1 MRMHSIEFYQEEIDK
16 VLEPFFEQ
24 YSSRCTEPPIA
35 SGIEPE
41 FIITGFKW
49 GLKLGLSFR
58 LIDIAMLHD
67 RGELG
72 LHLEMIKQ
80 KTTAEYDRSTTYSV
94 IPDSM
99 IEPKE
104 YKKANKK
111 LRNKRL

>member
-1 MRMHSIEFYQEEIDK
+1 MKMHSVEFYQEEIDK

-24 YSSRCTEPPIA
+24 YSSRYTDPPIA

-41 FIITGFKW
+41 FIIHGFKW

-58 LIDIAMLHD
+58 LIDIAILHD

-80 KTTAEYDRSTTYSV
+80 KTTAEYDKSITYQV
-94 IPDSM
+94 NPDSM
-99 IEPKE
+99 YYGRE
-104 YKKANKK
+104 KKF
-111 LRNKRL
+111 